1 MKTKLQLGRIG
12 LFLLFLLAALLVTAQ
27 PDSQPDKKK
36 HLKLVKIENGEKTV
50 MDTVLLGDAS
60 ELELMEEFGFT
71 EELDSILKRKLKH
84 LNIEVTDDGENQ
96 EVFVFSKEGHEP
108 AEWFAAGDSVRKVVR
123 IKRAAG
129 PMKRELMIHTAP
141 HFVHVPKPPHPPM
154 AIRWHSA
161 HADDKMVI
169 RLDDPGVISYKK
181 KDLSGGREKIEI
193 IRQKPVEH
201 SEEMDVE
208 EEIILEDNQ

>member
-1 MKTKLQLGRIG
+1 MKTKLQLRRIG

-71 EELDSILKRKLKH
+71 EELDSILKGKLKRF
-84 LNIEVTDDGENQ
+84 NIEVTDDGENQ
-96 EVFVFSKEGHEP
+96 EVFVFSKEDDLP
-108 AEWFAAGDSVRKVVR
+108 SEWFAAGDSVRKVVR
-123 IKRAAG
+123 IKRGNG
-129 PMKRELMIHTAP
+129 PMKREMMIHTAP
-141 HFVHVPKPPHPPM
+141 HVVHVPKPPHPPM

-161 HADDKMVI
+161 QQDDKMVI

-181 KDLSGGREKIEI
+181 KDLRGGREKIEI

-208 EEIILEDNQ
+208 DEIILEDNQ